1 MHSGSLEKV
10 GSLRRRTLSRGMS
23 EEESLRHIIRDA
35 EESSRHLSRS
45 DSRYGSLKRG
55 QRQESHSEDDL
66 LTENVEMTEL
76 RASYEDCLQ
85 EVRTLELQ
93 QEALLFQVD
102 CLQDVL
108 EGTEEMLAEAQRD
121 NHNLTME
128 LERERE
134 MRRKSED
141 MLASLKQELE
151 RLREE
156 RSSEPLQ
163 SRPAGP
169 VCLLEGTSVD
179 RDEHPL
185 AHSEGTS
192 VDPSTS
198 QLLQLKTAVS
208 QTLSASV
215 LHSQK
220 PGAQGGDDYDESSG
234 YEDAPSEFS
243 PSPSTPDT
251 QPDGALLDSE
261 AEEGG
266 VGMNDSESGLSKSSD
281 SCALS

>member
-1 MHSGSLEKV
+1 MHSGNLEKV
-10 GSLRRRTLSRGMS
+10 GSLRKRTLSRGMS
-23 EEESLRHIIRDA
+23 EDESLRHIIRDA

-66 LTENVEMTEL
+66 FSENIKMIEL

-102 CLQDVL
+102 CLQDAL
-108 EGTEEMLAEAQRD
+108 EGTEEMLAETQRD
-121 NHNLTME
+121 NRNLTME

-156 RSSEPLQ
+156 RSSEPVWLQ
-163 SRPAGP
+163 AAP
-169 VCLLEGTSVD
+169 EGTSVG
-179 RDEHPL
+179 RDEQTL

-192 VDPSTS
+192 VDVNTS
-198 QLLQLKTAVS
+198 QLLQLKKAVS
-208 QTLSASV
+208 QTLNPSV
-215 LHSQK
+215 FHSQK
-220 PGAQGGDDYDESSG
+220 PDAQGGDDNDESSG

-266 VGMNDSESGLSKSSD
+266 DGMSDSESGLSKSSD